1 MNSDNEY
8 IRAKKYYDNAD
19 YKNALIILRQIYQ
32 YNGQACFL
40 LGYMYSLGQGVMK
53 NQKIAI
59 RYFEYGDS
67 LGNTDCMNN
76 LGNYYNNSHSVTYL
90 QKAFQY
96 YQKAANKNHPF
107 ATYHLAE
114 MYEQGR
120 GTKVDYQLAITY
132 YKKPI
137 SLGINQVRAYNR
149 IGIIYQVYYKN
160 YQTALKWYDEAAMRG
175 YIYGKYNIAT
185 LYKYQLKSIDQA
197 IKVFQMIIDEL
208 KNKIG
213 INGLTQDEEI
223 VYLDSQYELADIY
236 LKGNKYGC
244 EIKQKE
250 GNELLNDCIRNG
262 HYKSMYYVADSI
274 LQKYYFDNYNKTYS
288 KKDTQDYQ
296 YAIRLYQILANK
308 GESDAMYKLGLAYS
322 KNIAGINKDDKAS
335 FTWFEKAAQKNHV
348 NAIGRLGRCYYVG
361 IYVEK
366 DYKKAIELFNQAI
379 QLGDAYAMY
388 RLGLA
393 YAFGCGVEKD
403 LSKAGYWYERSY
415 VAIEQSDSLFIDRI
429 DLGTLYNNLGISYEN
444 SNGVQ
449 QSYENAFNLY
459 LKADKLGSDYGCYNL
474 GEMYYYGKYVKQDYA
489 KAYNY
494 FYKSA
499 QHNHQFSI
507 KMLQQMQKQGYGVK
521 AVDDEDAVV
530 LNLFEKVN
538 KRIEKL
544 EDFHLSNKDFNTINN
559 YIKYRTNTH
568 ETIHYNMMLHGDNDR
583 LEDFINIIQKEMN
596 YKGITNKCHICDENY
611 FVQNYQKILD
621 EFKEYKYGMIVI
633 MDCNEFDDQSQ
644 ESKKAHRK
652 YDNIWKDI
660 SYDINDSSLTF
671 IICSPDNILKNRIM
685 KDEVFY
691 NHTFNHHMM
700 IPNMDK
706 DQIYHYLMMYIEDHQ
721 YTSTEHF
728 NHHIKDYILNV
739 YPNSSLKNKTFA
751 ETLYN
756 DIVTNYIGN
765 NYNDKVFHEDCIPAY
780 HKTKS
785 FEEATEQ
792 LNQLIGL
799 TSVKEAFK
807 DLSLLTKYCELDRK
821 KNPLHMVFSGNPG
834 TGKTTVARLAADILY
849 SIGISEKSKV
859 KIVFIGQYIGQ
870 TAPQTKKACEDAY
883 GGILFIDE
891 AYLIAPDKNQ
901 PSSSDKF
908 KDECIGTLLQEME
921 NNSDKL
927 IVIFAGYTKEMENL
941 IHSNPGMKSRIYKV
955 IEFEDYTDDEL
966 TEIFKK
972 LCIDDN
978 YELNDEAIPLLKQFF
993 ASELLEED
1001 FGNARVVRDT
1011 YQKVKQQAL
1020 KHHPTQRC
1028 ILPEDVIIQN
1038 KIKSYDD
1045 LVHELDSLIGIN
1057 EAKTQIKKTIA
1068 IYQFFKEENMEISM
1082 YMNMLFLG
1090 RSGTGKTTVS
1100 KLFGQM
1106 LYSIGVI
1113 KTPKVISVK
1122 PYELNNSSFMNYC
1135 EKAKGG
1141 ILVME
1146 DAQLLLCNNAYITLL
1161 LDITEKYKN
1170 DLIIILSG
1178 QENEI
1183 ISYLDSVSLK
1193 PRFPTTVL
1201 FDDFSID
1208 ELVQI
1213 FLKLCHD
1220 KHDGKFTISDDGI
1233 ERLKEKLEIL
1243 KNQQKFSNIHSV
1255 ENLFEDTIRTHIFN
1269 LAQHP
1274 DKTDRYTIDAYDFD

>member
-1 MNSDNEY
+1 MINSENEY
-8 IRAKKYYDNAD
+8 NRAKTYYDHSDYNNAM
-19 YKNALIILRQIYQ
+19 IILKQIYQ
-32 YNGQACFL
+32 HNGQACFL
-40 LGYMYSLGQGVMK
+40 LGYMYSLGQGVAR
-53 NQKIAI
+53 NQKVAI
-59 RYFEYGDS
+59 QYFEYGDS
-67 LGNTDCMNN
+67 LGNTDCTNN
-76 LGNYYNNSHSVTYL
+76 LGNYYNNSRNVDDL

-96 YQKAANKNHPF
+96 YQKAANKNHPLASF
-107 ATYHLAE
+107 HLAQ
-114 MYEQGR
+114 MYDQGR
-120 GTKVDYQLAITY
+120 GTNVDYQLAMTY
-132 YKKPI
+132 YKKAI
-137 SLGINQVRAYNR
+137 SLGNHQVKAYNR
-149 IGIIYQVYYKN
+149 IGIIYQLYYKD
-160 YQTALKWYDEAAMRG
+160 YQNALKYYEQAASKG
-175 YIYGKYNIAT
+175 YIYGKYNIAF
-185 LYKYQLKSIDQA
+185 LYKYQLKDTNQA
-197 IKVFQMIIDEL
+197 IRTYQTIIHEL
-208 KNKIG
+208 KN
-213 INGLTQDEEI
+213 NLHALNQDEKI
-223 VYLDSQYELADIY
+223 VYLDAQYELADIY
-236 LKGNKYGC
+236 LNGHKN
-244 EIKQKE
+244 QKE
-250 GNELLNDCIRNG
+250 AYELLNYCIDKG
-262 HYKSMYYVADSI
+262 HHKSMYYVADHI
-274 LQKYYFDNYNKTYS
+274 LQNYYFDHYNKTYS
-288 KKDTQDYQ
+288 KKDMQDYQ
-296 YAIRLYQILANK
+296 YAVHLYQTLAQK
-308 GESDAMYKLGLAYS
+308 GESDAMYKLGLVYS
-322 KNIAGINKDDKAS
+322 KSIAGINRNDKAS
-335 FTWFEKAAQKNHV
+335 FTWFEKAAQKNHPS
-348 NAIGRLGRCYYVG
+348 AIGRLGRCYYVG
-361 IYVEK
+361 IYVEQN
-366 DYKKAIELFNQAI
+366 YKKAIELFNQAI
-379 QLGDAYAMY
+379 QKGDAYAMY

-393 YAFGCGVEKD
+393 YAFGCGEEKD
-403 LSKAGYWYERSY
+403 LSKAGYWYERAY
-415 VAIEQSDSLFIDRI
+415 LAIEQSDSLFIDKI
-429 DLGTLYNNLGISYEN
+429 DLGTLYNNLGTCYEN
-444 SNGVQ
+444 GNGVQ
-449 QSYENAFNLY
+449 QSYQLAFELY
-459 LKADKLGSDYGCYNL
+459 VKADKLGSDYGCYNL
-474 GEMYYYGKYVKQDYA
+474 GEMYYYGKYVKQDYT
-489 KAYNY
+489 KAYEY
-494 FYKSA
+494 FNKSA
-499 QHNHQFSI
+499 QHNHQSSI
-507 KMLQQMQKQGYGVK
+507 KMLKQMQKQGYGVK
-521 AVDDEDAVV
+521 EIDEEDAVV

-544 EDFHLSNKDFNTINN
+544 DDFHLSNKDFNTINN

-596 YKGITNKCHICDENY
+596 YNDINNKCHICDENY

-621 EFKEYKYGMIVI
+621 EYKEYQYGMIVI
-633 MDCNEFDDQSQ
+633 MDCVEFDDQTQ
-644 ESKKAHRK
+644 ESKKAHHK

-660 SYDINDSSLTF
+660 SYAINDSSLTF
-671 IICSPDNILKNRIM
+671 IICAPDNVLKNRFM

-700 IPNMDK
+700 IPNMDN
-706 DQIYHYLMMYIEDHQ
+706 DQIYRYLMIYIEDHQ
-721 YTSTEHF
+721 YTTTDHF
-728 NHHIKDYILNV
+728 NNHIKDYIMNV

-756 DIVTNYIGN
+756 DIITNYIGN

-807 DLSLLTKYCELDRK
+807 DLSLLTKYGELDRK

-849 SIGISEKSKV
+849 SIGIIEKNKV
-859 KIVFIGQYIGQ
+859 KIVSASDLIAQYIGQ

-955 IEFEDYTDDEL
+955 IEFEDYTDEEL

-978 YELNDEAIPLLKQFF
+978 YELNKEAIPLLKQFF
-993 ASELLEED
+993 AVARLEED

-1020 KHHPTQRC
+1020 KHHPMQRC
-1028 ILPEDVIIQN
+1028 ILPEDIIIQN
-1038 KIKSYDD
+1038 EIKSYDD
-1045 LVHELDSLIGIN
+1045 LVHELDNLIGITD
-1057 EAKTQIKKTIA
+1057 AKTQIKKTIA

-1090 RSGTGKTTVS
+1090 RLGTGKTTVS
-1100 KLFGQM
+1100 NLLGQM

-1122 PYELNNSSFMNYC
+1122 PYELNNSSLSNYC
-1135 EKAKGG
+1135 EKAMGG
-1141 ILVME
+1141 ILVIE
-1146 DAQLLLCNNAYITLL
+1146 DAQVLLCNNVYMTLL

-1178 QENEI
+1178 QEDEI
-1183 ISYLDSVSLK
+1183 IPYFDNAQLK

-1201 FDDFSID
+1201 FNDFSTD

-1213 FLKLCHD
+1213 FLKLCHE
-1220 KHDGKFTISDDGI
+1220 KHEGKFTISEEGI
-1233 ERLKEKLEIL
+1233 LRLKEILENQ
-1243 KNQQKFSNIHSV
+1243 KNQPNFSNIHSV

-1269 LAQHP
+1269 FTQDP
-1274 DKTDRYTIDAYDFD
+1274 YKIDRYIISAYDFD